1 MIFNYGILN
10 KAIKDIVKDENDN
23 QYKLIK
29 SNVEKVDEGSNY
41 ILYPPINPSTAK
53 YFYQNSPILYKCI
66 HALVEDIILGE
77 LTCEDIEVERFWKNN
92 QDELFYL
99 CIDYILFGYACG
111 EILEDKDKQ
120 KIIAI
125 KQIPADTV
133 RLIREN
139 DSCYVKQTINGNS
152 VVLSI
157 SGEVYDEKL
166 MRRDVVGNC
175 IWLSGDERYAHYC
188 LPRWYSSRNQIASN
202 IVISD
207 LNIDNIQNGNLL
219 SGVLAISG
227 GRQLPFD
234 DNITFEE
241 KLKEQFGNV
250 GTGLA
255 VCYVENGNRDHELDM
270 KYINLTNNNYSYIE
284 TIYDDNEQSILEYFV
299 LPKIR
304 LLTNEGKESMNS
316 NKSETLWKIYLR
328 SCFNIQSDFLDFIK
342 TFNKLYFGKYVKIN
356 IALPTF
362 EDETTTVIQNVEK
375 LMNLGLMNKK
385 QAIEYINQ
393 QNSDFKLEYDESLMN
408 QSYDITNT
416 YENENQW

>member
-29 SNVEKVDEGSNY
+29 SSVEKIDEGSNY

-77 LTCEDIEVERFWKNN
+77 LTCEDVEIERFWKNN

-133 RLIREN
+133 KLIREN
-139 DSCYVKQTINGNS
+139 DSCYVKQIINGNS

-157 SGEVYDEKL
+157 SGEVYDERV

-175 IWLSGDERYAHYC
+175 IWLGGDERYAHYC

-241 KLKEQFGNV
+241 KLKDQFGNV

-270 KYINLTNNNYSYIE
+270 KYINLTNNNYSYIK
-284 TIYDDNEQSILEYFV
+284 TIYDDNEQSILECFFM
-299 LPKIR
+299 PKIR
-304 LLTNEGKESMNS
+304 LLNNEGKESMNS

-328 SCFNIQSDFLDFIK
+328 SCYNIQSNFLDFIK
-342 TFNKLYFGKYVKIN
+342 TFNKLYFGKYVKID

>member
-10 KAIKDIVKDENDN
+10 KAVKDIVKDENDN
-23 QYKLIK
+23 QYKLIE
-29 SNVEKVDEGSNY
+29 SSVEKIDEGSNY

-77 LTCEDIEVERFWKNN
+77 ISCNDKNIEKFWKNN

-111 EILEDKDKQ
+111 EVLEDKEKG
-120 KIIAI
+120 KAIAI

-152 VVLSI
+152 VILTI
-157 SGEVYDEKL
+157 SGEVYDERV
-166 MRRDVVGNC
+166 MRKDVVGNC
-175 IWLSGDERYAHYC
+175 IWLGGDERYAHFS

-270 KYINLTNNNYSYIE
+270 KYINLTNNNYSYIK
-284 TIYDDNEQSILEYFV
+284 TIYDDNEQSILECFFM
-299 LPKIR
+299 PKIR
-304 LLTNEGKESMNS
+304 LLNNEGKESMNS
-316 NKSETLWKIYLR
+316 NKSEVLWKIYLR
-328 SCFNIQSDFLDFIK
+328 SCYNIQNNFLDFMK
-342 TFNKLYFGKYVKIN
+342 TFNKLYFGKYIKID

-362 EDETTTVIQNVEK
+362 EDETTIVIQNVEK
-375 LMNLGLMNKK
+375 LMNLGLMNRK

-416 YENENQW
+416 SENQW

>member
-10 KAIKDIVKDENDN
+10 KAIEDIVKDENDN

-29 SNVEKVDEGSNY
+29 SNVEKIDEGSNY

-77 LTCEDIEVERFWKNN
+77 ISCKDKNIEKFWKNN

-111 EILEDKDKQ
+111 EVLEDKEKG

-133 RLIREN
+133 ILIREN
-139 DSCYVKQTINGNS
+139 DSCYVKQIINGNS
-152 VVLSI
+152 VILTI
-157 SGEVYDEKL
+157 SGEVYDEKV
-166 MRRDVVGNC
+166 MRKDVVGNC
-175 IWLSGDERYAHYC
+175 IWLGGDERYAHFC

-202 IVISD
+202 IVIND

-234 DNITFEE
+234 DNITFEDI
-241 KLKEQFGNV
+241 LKSVFDNYALVMNATQ
-250 GTGLA
+250 
-255 VCYVENGNRDHELDM
+255 YVLISSTI
-270 KYINLTNNNYSYIE
+270 KSYL
-284 TIYDDNEQSILEYFV
+284 S
-299 LPKIR
+299 
-304 LLTNEGKESMNS
+304 
-316 NKSETLWKIYLR
+316 YLKD
-328 SCFNIQSDFLDFIK
+328 Q
-342 TFNKLYFGKYVKIN
+342 NKL
-356 IALPTF
+356 
-362 EDETTTVIQNVEK
+362 
-375 LMNLGLMNKK
+375 
-385 QAIEYINQ
+385 
-393 QNSDFKLEYDESLMN
+393 
-408 QSYDITNT
+408 T
-416 YENENQW
+416 YEFIDNKMYWKQNEV

>member
-10 KAIKDIVKDENDN
+10 NAVKDIVKDENDN
-23 QYKLIK
+23 QYKLIN
-29 SNVEKVDEGSNY
+29 SNVEKIDEGSNY

-66 HALVEDIILGE
+66 HALVEDITLGE
-77 LTCEDIEVERFWKNN
+77 ITCEDNEIERFWKNN

-99 CIDYILFGYACG
+99 CIDYILFGFACG
-111 EILEDKDKQ
+111 EILKDEDKGKT
-120 KIIAI
+120 IAI

-133 RLIREN
+133 SLIREN
-139 DSCYVKQTINGNS
+139 NSLYVKQTINGNN
-152 VVLSI
+152 VIMTV
-157 SGEVYDEKL
+157 SGEVYDENLLRK
-166 MRRDVVGNC
+166 DVVGNC
-175 IWLSGDERYAHYC
+175 IWLGGDERYAHYC

-202 IVISD
+202 IVVSD
-207 LNIDNIQNGNLL
+207 LNINNIQNGNLL

-241 KLKEQFGNV
+241 KLKKQFANV

-255 VCYVENGNRDHELDM
+255 VCYVENGNRDHDLNM
-270 KYINLTNNNYSYIE
+270 QYINLTNNNYTYIK
-284 TIYDDNEQSILEYFV
+284 TIYDDNEQSILECFFM
-299 LPKIR
+299 PKIR
-304 LLTNEGKESMNS
+304 LLNNEGKESMNS

-328 SCFNIQSDFLDFIK
+328 SCYNIQRDFLDFMR
-342 TFNKLYFGKYVKIN
+342 TFNKLYFGKYIN
-356 IALPTF
+356 IDIALPTF
-362 EDETTTVIQNVEK
+362 EDETTIVIQNVEK

-393 QNSDFKLEYDESLMN
+393 QNSDFKLEYDESLME
-408 QSYDITNT
+408 QSYDVTET
-416 YENENQW
+416 EW

>member
-1 MIFNYGILN
+1 MIFNYDILN
-10 KAIKDIVKDENDN
+10 KAVKEIVRDENNN
-23 QYKLIK
+23 QYKLIQ
-29 SNVEKVDEGSNY
+29 SNVNKIDEGHNY

-66 HALVEDIILGE
+66 HALVEDITLGQIS
-77 LTCEDIEVERFWKNN
+77 CEDRKIERFWKNN

-111 EILEDKDKQ
+111 EILKNKNNET
-120 KIIAI
+120 IAI

-133 RLIREN
+133 HLIREN
-139 DSCYVKQTINGNS
+139 DSCYVRQSINGNNTI
-152 VVLSI
+152 LTI
-157 SGEVYDEKL
+157 SGEVYDEDR
-166 MRRDVVGNC
+166 MRNDVEGNC
-175 IWLSGDERYAHYC
+175 IWIGGDERYSYFS

-207 LNIDNIQNGNLL
+207 LNIDNIQTGNLL

-255 VCYVENGNRDHELDM
+255 VCYVENGNRDHDLDM
-270 KYINLTNNNYSYIE
+270 QYINLTNNNYSYIK
-284 TIYDDNEQSILEYFV
+284 TIYDDNEQSILECFFM
-299 LPKIR
+299 PKIR
-304 LLTNEGKESMNS
+304 LLNNEGKESMNS

-328 SCFNIQSDFLDFIK
+328 SCYNIQRNFMSFIK
-342 TFNKLYFGKYVKIN
+342 IFNKLYFNKYMEID

-362 EDETTTVIQNVEK
+362 EDQTTIVIQNVEK
-375 LMNLGLMNKK
+375 LMGLGLMNKK
-385 QAIEYINQ
+385 QAVEYINQ
-393 QNSDFKLEYDESLMN
+393 QNSDFKLEYNEDLMEL
-408 QSYDITNT
+408 SYDVTNNI
-416 YENENQW
+416 EW

>member
-10 KAIKDIVKDENDN
+10 KAVKDIVKDENDN
-23 QYKLIK
+23 QYKLITT
-29 SNVEKVDEGSNY
+29 NVEKIDEGSNY

-77 LTCEDIEVERFWKNN
+77 ISCKDKNIEKFWKNN

-111 EILEDKDKQ
+111 EVLEDKEKG
-120 KIIAI
+120 KTIAI

-139 DSCYVKQTINGNS
+139 DSCYVKQIINGNS
-152 VVLSI
+152 VILTI
-157 SGEVYDEKL
+157 SGEVYDERLIRK
-166 MRRDVVGNC
+166 DVVGNC
-175 IWLSGDERYAHYC
+175 IWLGGDERYAHFS

-241 KLKEQFGNV
+241 KLKEQFSNV

-270 KYINLTNNNYSYIE
+270 KYINLTNNNYTYIK
-284 TIYDDNEQSILEYFV
+284 TIYDDNEQSILECFFM
-299 LPKIR
+299 PKIR
-304 LLTNEGKESMNS
+304 LLNNEGKESMNS
-316 NKSETLWKIYLR
+316 NKSEVLWKIYLR
-328 SCFNIQSDFLDFIK
+328 SCYNIQNNFLDFMK
-342 TFNKLYFGKYVKIN
+342 TFNKLYFGKYIKID

-362 EDETTTVIQNVEK
+362 EDETTIVIQNVEK
-375 LMNLGLMNKK
+375 LMNLGLMNRK
-385 QAIEYINQ
+385 QAIDYINQ

-416 YENENQW
+416 SENQW

>member
-10 KAIKDIVKDENDN
+10 KAVKDIVKDENDN
-23 QYKLIK
+23 QYKLITT
-29 SNVEKVDEGSNY
+29 NVEKIDEGSNY

-77 LTCEDIEVERFWKNN
+77 ISCKDKNIEKFWKNN

-111 EILEDKDKQ
+111 EVLEDKEKG
-120 KIIAI
+120 KTIAI

-152 VVLSI
+152 VILTI
-157 SGEVYDEKL
+157 SGEVYDERV
-166 MRRDVVGNC
+166 MRKDVVGNC
-175 IWLSGDERYAHYC
+175 IWLGGDERYAHFS

-270 KYINLTNNNYSYIE
+270 KYINLTNNNYTYIK
-284 TIYDDNEQSILEYFV
+284 TIYDDNEQSILECFFM
-299 LPKIR
+299 PKIR
-304 LLTNEGKESMNS
+304 LLNNEGKESMNS
-316 NKSETLWKIYLR
+316 NKSEVLWKIYLR
-328 SCFNIQSDFLDFIK
+328 SCYNIQNNFLDFMK
-342 TFNKLYFGKYVKIN
+342 TFNKLYFGKYIKID

-362 EDETTTVIQNVEK
+362 EDETTIVIQNVEK
-375 LMNLGLMNKK
+375 LMNLGLMNRK
-385 QAIEYINQ
+385 QAIDYINQ

-408 QSYDITNT
+408 KSYDITNT

>member
-10 KAIKDIVKDENDN
+10 KAVKEIVKDENNN

-29 SNVEKVDEGSNY
+29 TNVEKVDEGSNY

-77 LTCEDIEVERFWKNN
+77 LTCSDSEVEKFWKNN

-111 EILEDKDKQ
+111 EILEDKDKN
-120 KIIAI
+120 KTIAI

-139 DSCYVKQTINGNS
+139 DSCYVKQTINGHS
-152 VVLSI
+152 VVLTI
-157 SGEVYDEKL
+157 SGEVYDEDL
-166 MRRDVVGNC
+166 MRKDVVGNC
-175 IWLSGDERYAHYC
+175 IWLGGDERYAHFC
-188 LPRWYSSRNQIASN
+188 LPRWFSSRNQIASN

-270 KYINLTNNNYSYIE
+270 KYINLTNNNYSYIK
-284 TIYDDNEQSILEYFV
+284 TIYDDNEQSILECFFM
-299 LPKIR
+299 PKIR
-304 LLTNEGKESMNS
+304 LLNNEGKESMNS
-316 NKSETLWKIYLR
+316 NKSEVLWKIYLR
-328 SCFNIQSDFLDFIK
+328 SCLNIQSNFLDFMK
-342 TFNKLYFGKYVKIN
+342 TFNKLYFGKYVNID

-385 QAIEYINQ
+385 QAIDYINQ

-416 YENENQW
+416 YESESQW